1 MSQERARHL
10 LRAARAINRER
21 SRMEQ
26 AMGYAAPEDGP
37 TDMTLRTIMVAF
49 WAALVEE
56 DWETVAQGYAMLGD
70 LHQLVA
76 GVPFAP
82 EIVH

>member
-1 MSQERARHL
+1 MSQERARQL

-26 AMGYAAPEDGP
+26 ALGYAAPEDGP
-37 TDMTLRTIMVAF
+37 ADVALRTILVAF

-56 DWETVAQGYAMLGD
+56 DWEMVAEAYAMLGD
-70 LHQLVA
+70 LHQMVA
-76 GVPFAP
+76 GAPFTP
-82 EIVH
+82 EMVH